1 MYIPSRML
9 LSLATLTLAIAQ
21 TNQPAPDE
29 IVFANGDKLVGHFV
43 RANGSS
49 VTFKSDILGDLTVD
63 WKKVKE
69 LRTSA
74 QVAVVRKGVL
84 LRKNG
89 DTAAVPQGTL
99 AVQEEKLQV
108 AGQTIPVGDVDVVV
122 DQPAFQKAVAETP
135 GFFQDWKGAVTGGA
149 SIVQATQDSRTFNV
163 AINLLRAEPSEN
175 WLDPRN
181 RTLLGFSESYGE
193 VTQPNTPTIKTSI
206 FHAGFR
212 RDEYFTRS
220 LFAFGEASFDH
231 NFSQGLDLQQTY
243 SGGIGWTVFTSPKQ
257 TLDLKGSMAYIRQQ
271 FSSGADQSLIGSVF
285 SEHYN
290 RRLTRGVTLEQNA
303 AVTPAWNNTRAYSAA
318 FSAIVTVP
326 VYKHL
331 SGSTG
336 VIDNF
341 LNDPP
346 PAFKKNSL
354 QFMLGL
360 TYVLP

>member
-1 MYIPSRML
+1 MRLSVGVL
-9 LSLATLTLAIAQ
+9 LTLATLALA
-21 TNQPAPDE
+21 QPAADE
-29 IVFANGDKLVGHFV
+29 IVFTNGDKLLGHFV

-74 QVAVVRKGVL
+74 KVAVIRKGVL

-89 DTAAVPQGTL
+89 DTSAVPQGTL
-99 AVQEEKLQV
+99 AMQDQKLQV
-108 AGQTIPVGDVDVVV
+108 AGQSVPVGDAAVVV
-122 DQPAFQKAVAETP
+122 DQPAFEKAVTGTP
-135 GFFQDWKGAVTGGA
+135 SLFQDWKGTVTAGA
-149 SIVQATQDSRTFNV
+149 AIVQATQDSRTFNV
-163 AINLLRAEPSEN
+163 AINLVRAEPSEN

-181 RTLLGFSESYGE
+181 RTILGFSDSYGE
-193 VTQPNTPTIKTSI
+193 VTQPNTPTVKTSI
-206 FHAGFR
+206 FHADFR
-212 RDEYFTRS
+212 RDQYFSRS
-220 LFAFGEASFDH
+220 LFGFGEATYDH

-243 SGGIGWTVFTSPKQ
+243 SGGIGWTVFTNAKQ

-271 FSSGADQSLIGSVF
+271 FAVGTDRSLIGSVF
-285 SEHYN
+285 SEHFN
-290 RRLTRGVTLEQNA
+290 RRLTQRGVTFDQNA
-303 AVTPAWNNTRAYSAA
+303 AVTPAWNNTSAYSAA

-326 VYKHL
+326 VFKRL

-336 VIDNF
+336 VIDTF